1 MLQTIIRNI
10 VLCLLLGFSATIT
23 FGQEGNLKGYTIYK
37 IAKHMAWPDGFEDT
51 STTFN
56 FGFIGN
62 DSTTQKIYNA
72 FKFAEKF
79 RKLEKKKIK
88 AYFFEDIKDIKNI
101 RVLYVNGGGKLDL
114 NSIKTKISDR
124 VTLLVTENYPF
135 EEAMINLVADYK
147 RGRFEVNK
155 TNLRKAGLEPDGN
168 VAFFSFKSEESISN
182 TQDLLTL
189 IKDGVDADLK
199 AEDLVELLDEYTQMI
214 DQIEAQ
220 KEEIIDQTAELRMLI
235 SEAQTKQKQIALQ
248 QLELEQKES
257 EIELSQEE
265 LATISAR
272 NKKQQQQLAQTELEL
287 VGEMASLDSIHTL
300 LAEKQSTFALELEK
314 QEEMLRIK
322 KGQIAENEYTIES
335 QMNTID
341 VKEQQIETQQWLIW
355 FGIIVLFG
363 ILGIV
368 FLIYRNYRNKK
379 KANAQLESKN
389 KIIEEQKAIVE
400 ERNRE
405 VMDSI
410 NYAKRIQEAILPKA
424 SLVDKLLP
432 EHFILYKPKDIV
444 AGDFYW
450 LEEVGKTVIFAA
462 ADCTGHGV
470 PGAMVSVVCNN
481 AMNRAV
487 REFKLTVPGEI
498 LDKTRE
504 LVIEQFAEGNEDVK
518 DGMDIALCSL
528 EGNKL
533 KYAGANNSLWVIR
546 KGSEEVE
553 EIKATKQPIG
563 KVDVVAPFET
573 HEIELNKDDSIYLFT
588 DGYVDQFG
596 GEKGKKFKSKTFKQL
611 LISIQDGDLESQKS
625 VIDES
630 FEAWRGDLEQVD
642 DVCVIGVRM

>member
-1 MLQTIIRNI
+1 M
-10 VLCLLLGFSATIT
+10 CLLLGFSATIA
-23 FGQEGNLKGYTIYK
+23 FSQEGNLKGYTIYK
-37 IAKHMAWPDGFEDT
+37 IAKHTAWPADFTDT
-51 STTFN
+51 SETFN
-56 FGFIGN
+56 LGFIGT
-62 DSTTQKIYNA
+62 DSTTSKIYSA

-88 AYFFEDIKDIKNI
+88 VFLFDQVKDIKNV

-114 NSIKTKISDR
+114 SSIKTKIADR
-124 VTLLVTENYPF
+124 VTLLITENYPF
-135 EEAMINLVADYK
+135 EETMINMVSDYK

-155 TNLRKAGLEPDGN
+155 TNMRKAGLEPDGS
-168 VAFFSFKSEESISN
+168 VAFFSYKSEESISN
-182 TQDLLTL
+182 TEDLLTL

-199 AEDLVELLDEYTQMI
+199 AEDLVELVDEYTQMI
-214 DQIEAQ
+214 EQIEAQ
-220 KEEIIDQTAELRMLI
+220 KEEIVDQTAELQMLI
-235 SEAQTKQKQIALQ
+235 SEAQDKQKQIANQ
-248 QLELEQKES
+248 QLELERKEG
-257 EIELSQEE
+257 EIELSRAE
-265 LATISAR
+265 LLIITER
-272 NKKQQQQLAQTELEL
+272 NKKQQAQLAHTELEL
-287 VGEMASLDSIHTL
+287 AGEMASLDSIHAL
-300 LAEKQSTFALELEK
+300 LAKEQSLFAIELEK
-314 QEEMLRIK
+314 QEEMLRTK
-322 KGQIAENEYTIES
+322 KDEIAANESTIQS
-335 QMNTID
+335 QMDTID
-341 VKEQQIETQQWLIW
+341 VKEQQIETQQWMIW
-355 FGIIVLFG
+355 FGVIMLIGV
-363 ILGIV
+363 LGIV

-424 SLVDKLLP
+424 SLVDQLLP

-450 LEEVGKTVIFAA
+450 LEEVDKTVIFAA

-481 AMNRAV
+481 AMNRSV
-487 REFKLTVPGEI
+487 REFKLTLPGEI

-528 EGNKL
+528 EGNTL
-533 KYAGANNSLWVIR
+533 KYAGANNSLWIIR
-546 KGSEEVE
+546 KGSEEVDE
-553 EIKATKQPIG
+553 YKATKQPIG
-563 KVDVVAPFET
+563 KVDDPIAFTT
-573 HEIELNKDDSIYLFT
+573 HEIELNKDDSFYIFS

-611 LISIQDGDLESQKS
+611 LLSIQDGALSDQRS

-642 DVCVIGVRM
+642 DVCVIGIRM